1 MQARFFGR
9 LSAAGVSNTAAEE
22 DADATLEEDGRSE
35 HGVAAS
41 KGERLRGTGGGL
53 RPAAQPSDWWAFLG
67 APLQEDR
74 TTGGKSAAGE
84 LQRGSVGGGVNKPAL
99 GLASRAREAAHEER
113 EGGRLQEVL
122 EREALAQELEPKR
135 VGGVSGPHV
144 S

>member
-1 MQARFFGR
+1 M
-9 LSAAGVSNTAAEE
+9 
-22 DADATLEEDGRSE
+22 
-35 HGVAAS
+35 
-41 KGERLRGTGGGL
+41 
-53 RPAAQPSDWWAFLG
+53 
-67 APLQEDR
+67 
-74 TTGGKSAAGE
+74 
-84 LQRGSVGGGVNKPAL
+84 NKPAL